1 MKTLKNCSVQSQN
14 SLSSSLNTKK
24 KNKKNMKLLPIT
36 LSALTAIATA
46 HNINFLAQLPFTS
59 SIPCGSSTCLEVIYN
74 NGNSVCSLIVDAEK
88 ADVAGKPLCKA
99 FGQAKEKRW
108 GSWDGLVHPLWW
120 EFFIQKKVFEKKS
133 ADYIFYFL
141 ESNKLKQ
148 FISISTKKP
157 SPWRLIPLSIPAPPI
172 IPRSCTIISYIPRP
186 SLPIKRLTRPRLTSI
201 LP

>member
-1 MKTLKNCSVQSQN
+1 
-14 SLSSSLNTKK
+14 
-24 KNKKNMKLLPIT
+24 MKLLPIT

-108 GSWDGLVHPLWW
+108 GSWDGLVHPL
-120 EFFIQKKVFEKKS
+120 
-133 ADYIFYFL
+133 
-141 ESNKLKQ
+141 
-148 FISISTKKP
+148 
-157 SPWRLIPLSIPAPPI
+157 
-172 IPRSCTIISYIPRP
+172 
-186 SLPIKRLTRPRLTSI
+186 
-201 LP
+201 